1 MQSVTHERDQLIE
14 KTFSQFPDLEDYN
27 ILTLGT
33 SEARKAGS
41 TPRTFLTSSAFW
53 TWGSYKAYNI

>member
-14 KTFSQFPDLEDYN
+14 KTFSQFPDLKDYN

-41 TPRTFLTSSAFW
+41 TPRTFLTSSAF
-53 TWGSYKAYNI
+53 